1 MTYTHLT
8 QEERY
13 QIYALHR
20 QGKSQKFIA
29 EELGCHPATISR
41 ELRRNRGQRG
51 YRAKQA
57 HQLALER
64 RPCNARRVDPRSWQY
79 AQAKLTL
86 RWSPEQIAGRAKQD
100 GIPGISHETIYQ
112 RIYAD
117 KTAGGE
123 LWLCLRCQKKRRKR
137 YGSGRDRRGQIIGR
151 RPISERPA
159 IVDSKGR
166 LGDWEG
172 DTIIGAKHRHALV
185 SLVER
190 RTQFLVLMKVSRKS
204 AEDVSMAMMVGMA
217 PLRPVAKTMTVD
229 NGKEFAEHAL
239 VDVVLGTTTYFATP
253 YASWER
259 GLNEQI
265 NGKVRDYFPKKMPFD
280 RLTQR
285 DADRVAEAL
294 NNRPRKSLNYRTP
307 KEEMI
312 RLAALQGVALHI

>member
-1 MTYTHLT
+1 MVYTHLT

-13 QIYALHR
+13 QIYALSR
-20 QGKSQKFIA
+20 QGESQKCIA
-29 EELGCHPATISR
+29 EQLGRHPATISR
-41 ELRRNRGQRG
+41 ELSRNRGQRG
-51 YRAKQA
+51 YRPQQA
-57 HQLALER
+57 HELAQER
-64 RPCNARRVDPRSWQY
+64 RPCNARQVTPEAWRY
-79 AQAKLTL
+79 AQEKLK
-86 RWSPEQIAGRAKQD
+86 RGWSPEQISGRAKKD
-100 GIPGISHETIYQ
+100 GIPSISHETIYL

-117 KTAGGE
+117 KATGGK
-123 LWLCLRCQKKRRKR
+123 LWSHLRCQKKKRKR
-137 YGSGRDRRGQIIGR
+137 YAGGRDRRGQIIGR
-151 RPISERPA
+151 RPICDRPA

-185 SLVER
+185 SIVER
-190 RTQFLVLMKVSRKS
+190 RTQFLVLRKVRRKS
-204 AEDVSMAMMVGMA
+204 ASDVSTAMIKGMA
-217 PLRPVAKTMTVD
+217 LLGRVAKTITVD
-229 NGKEFAEHAL
+229 NGKEFAGHAV
-239 VDVVLGTTTYFATP
+239 VDKALGTTTYFANP

-259 GLNEQI
+259 GLNEQV

-285 DADRVAEAL
+285 DADRVADAL